1 MKFLYILTLAAFS
14 FNLNAQSITETKV
27 TEDGILIPRLTTTDR
42 IAVSHSGTTNGM
54 LVYDQDESGFFYSD
68 GSGWVPVGGEGSSV
82 WIDSSYYAIYQGDY
96 IEVRD
101 TSEANVFEESSILN
115 SQFLTFGTTEDKDVM
130 VYGADSLT
138 AQSFSGYQVFMNSKS
153 LRHLDGKSYGK
164 SDRNG
169 YETGLLDEGDGD
181 VVYGALKYTDNGG
194 ELLVSDAAGNNTVI
208 ISQDNGGF
216 LQIKNSAGDT
226 LMTLSSNNIN
236 SGGVIELHGTE
247 AKIDLDGLEL
257 GYKQGGH
264 TGIDGDIIPYNSSSF
279 DIGNNIAGQNWDKM
293 VANEFLVFSDERLKN
308 NIHSVESGS
317 LDKLMQ
323 LEPVKYN
330 YKKIVDVTEKEHTG
344 LLAQDVQK
352 LFPGVVSTYDIDVD
366 KEGNIIRTESEHLS
380 MNYMELIP
388 HLIKGM
394 QEQQAQINEL
404 KAELE
409 TIKK

>member
-1 MKFLYILTLAAFS
+1 MKKLYILFLVAIS
-14 FNLNAQSITETKV
+14 LNLNAQSITETKV

-42 IAVSHSGTTNGM
+42 MAVSHSGTTNGM
-54 LVYDQDESGFFYSD
+54 LVFDQNESGFFYSD
-68 GSGWVPVGGEGSSV
+68 GSAWQTVGGGNTV
-82 WIDSSYYAIYQGDY
+82 WVDSTYYASYLGDF

-101 TSEANVFEESSILN
+101 TSEFNLFNESATLN
-115 SQFLTFGTTEDKDVM
+115 SQFLTFGSTEDKDIM

-138 AQSFSGYQVFMNSKS
+138 AQSFSGYNVLLNSQRM
-153 LRHLDGKSYGK
+153 LHFDGKSYGK
-164 SDRNG
+164 VDRNG
-169 YETGLLDEGDGD
+169 FETGLLDDGDGD
-181 VVYGALKYTDNGG
+181 VVSGSLKYTDNGG

-216 LQIKNSAGDT
+216 LQIKNATGDT

-236 SGGVIELHGTE
+236 SGGVIKLFGTE

-293 VANEFLVFSDERLKN
+293 VANEFMVFSDARLKN
-308 NIHSVESGS
+308 NIQKVESGS
-317 LDKLMQ
+317 LDKLMK

-352 LFPGVVSTYDIDVD
+352 LFPGVVSTYDIDID
-366 KEGNIIRTESEHLS
+366 KDGNEIRTESEHLS

-394 QEQQAQINEL
+394 QEQQEQIDEL
-404 KAELE
+404 KAELKNL
-409 TIKK
+409 KK